1 MRSSHPRPPEPAA
14 EPADVVTPLVA
25 TPVKITSY
33 PFSLGKIIPGATF
46 ASACVPLT
54 QNVLPVQND
63 GVTPDTQFNSIVIQA
78 HGTNTGIVYVCTSA
92 AAPDLT
98 NYTNVIGELTA
109 GQTYPRSKEWANNR
123 NISSIYIGAVNAA
136 DFVIASVDAF

>member
-63 GVTPDTQFNSIVIQA
+63 GVTPDTQFNSIVIQLNCLSRSTTYSHWPRQRWLKCA
-78 HGTNTGIVYVCTSA
+78 H
-92 AAPDLT
+92 
-98 NYTNVIGELTA
+98 
-109 GQTYPRSKEWANNR
+109 
-123 NISSIYIGAVNAA
+123 
-136 DFVIASVDAF
+136 